1 LNVGTQRIEGGDC
14 DCRKRRKLDDSHF
27 MKPEVRVDEVL
38 EMVKKGKRAAR
49 KLTHAR
55 ILLQA
60 DEGEQGPGWTDQQIV
75 EGVMGS
81 HASVERVRQACVEE
95 GLERALNHKRP
106 YRTRGRVLDGQAEAH
121 LVKLACSTPPN
132 GRDKWTMHLLADKLV
147 ELAVVEHVSDETV
160 RTTLKKMNSSRG

>member
-1 LNVGTQRIEGGDC
+1 MPA
-14 DCRKRRKLDDSHF
+14 KRYKVTLSAEER
-27 MKPEVRVDEVL
+27 DELLGFVN
-38 EMVKKGKRAAR
+38 KGKSAAR

-75 EGVMGS
+75 DGLRVS
-81 HASVERVRQACVEE
+81 HATVERVRQACVED

-121 LVKLACSTPPN
+121 LVRLACSTPPN
-132 GRDKWTMHLLADKLV
+132 GRDKWTMQLLADKLV

-160 RTTLKKMNSSRG
+160 QTTLKKMNSSRG

>member
-1 LNVGTQRIEGGDC
+1 MPA
-14 DCRKRRKLDDSHF
+14 KRYKVTLSAEER
-27 MKPEVRVDEVL
+27 DEL
-38 EMVKKGKRAAR
+38 LGLVKKGKSAAR

-55 ILLQA
+55 ILPQA

-75 EGVMGS
+75 EGLQVS
-81 HASVERVRQACVEE
+81 HATVERVRPTCVEE
-95 GLERALNHKRP
+95 GVERALNHKRP

-121 LVKLACSTPPN
+121 LVKLACSVPPD
-132 GRDKWTMHLLADKLV
+132 GRDSWTMQLLADKLV